1 MGKSYPDRT
10 NASGIW
16 KINDIY
22 KTWLRWYDYNKEI
35 VVAYAMIAGI
45 TLIVGT
51 VGFVIGA
58 LVY

>member
-1 MGKSYPDRT
+1 ME
-10 NASGIW
+10 

-35 VVAYAMIAGI
+35 VVAYSMIAGI